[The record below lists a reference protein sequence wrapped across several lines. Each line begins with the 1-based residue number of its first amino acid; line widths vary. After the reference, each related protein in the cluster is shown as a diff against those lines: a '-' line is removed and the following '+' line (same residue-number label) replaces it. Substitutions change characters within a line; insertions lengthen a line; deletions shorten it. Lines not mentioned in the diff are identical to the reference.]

1 MYDILQILDFIIV
14 ENLQTFFCCR
24 RSYWQGMGF
33 LYRFVS
39 FRNNTP
45 KEIGFKI
52 IESDCDKIT
61 QGQTVH
67 LSGKLLT
74 KITWK
79 SKIIFCKPYT
89 YVDEMSEKGC
99 SNIGSI
105 LMIFIKSSKI
115 RPESQMRSS
124 LNYLVVYWKTVRTIC
139 SR

>member
-1 MYDILQILDFIIV
+1 LKTFKHSFVVDAPIGKVWDFYTDLYHLEII
-14 ENLQTFFCCR
+14 
-24 RSYWQGMGF
+24 
-33 LYRFVS
+33 
-39 FRNNTP
+39 TP